1 MSPGPGSAPQGPS
14 VVTAA
19 AALGFAASVR
29 CVLFRRPVCLPSAS
43 RRAHPWGQ
51 CAQPQLDR
59 REWGGGGPAREDAAH
74 WFPGRVFTPTPPVTG
89 LPGAHLSPIGRVAS
103 LLMERPFPPGLWGLW
118 VVFVVR
124 RVGPGLGALSGCLR
138 SCLQRVAEWRLRPR
152 PLGAGPCVC
161 PAPKTRRLPSP
172 GLPGAGPLQG
182 QLVEDAAC

>member
-59 REWGGGGPAREDAAH
+59 REWGGGVQPEKTLPIG
-74 WFPGRVFTPTPPVTG
+74 FQGGCSLPP
-89 LPGAHLSPIGRVAS
+89 HLSRGSRAPISAPS
-103 LLMERPFPPGLWGLW
+103 
-118 VVFVVR
+118 
-124 RVGPGLGALSGCLR
+124 GALL
-138 SCLQRVAEWRLRPR
+138 
-152 PLGAGPCVC
+152 PC
-161 PAPKTRRLPSP
+161 
-172 GLPGAGPLQG
+172 
-182 QLVEDAAC
+182 